1 VRQREKGKIA
11 RQQKILIEPKETSC
25 WYQALLVSLLYER
38 KESKQAVSQLSE
50 TNAKFTAR
58 DDNKKLHI
66 NSGKEATTVSGTVKL
81 LLLIVDNSIG

>member
-1 VRQREKGKIA
+1 LASIRHYLYTLG
-11 RQQKILIEPKETSC
+11 
-25 WYQALLVSLLYER
+25 LYER

-81 LLLIVDNSIG
+81 LLLIVDNSIGKFASGEVGEVMNRSSK